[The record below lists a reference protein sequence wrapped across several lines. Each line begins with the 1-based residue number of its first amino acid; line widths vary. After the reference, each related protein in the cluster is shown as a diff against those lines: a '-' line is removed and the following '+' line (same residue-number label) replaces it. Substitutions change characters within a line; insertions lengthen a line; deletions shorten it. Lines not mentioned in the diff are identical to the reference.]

1 MPGVMTEIVPVGV
14 YERLDRCPWVRPEAV
29 ARGRK
34 CLRSHPLP
42 SGEAVAASLL
52 AWVLGARSH

>member
-1 MPGVMTEIVPVGV
+1 MPGVMTETVPNGV
-14 YERLDRCPWVRPEAV
+14 YERLALCPWVRPEAV

-34 CLRSHPLP
+34 CLRSHQLP

-52 AWVLGARSH
+52 AWVLGGRTH

>member
-1 MPGVMTEIVPVGV
+1 MPGVMTETVPHGV
-14 YERLDRCPWVRPEAV
+14 YERLARCPWVRPEAV

-34 CLRSHPLP
+34 RLHSRPLP

-52 AWVLGARSH
+52 AWVLGGRTH